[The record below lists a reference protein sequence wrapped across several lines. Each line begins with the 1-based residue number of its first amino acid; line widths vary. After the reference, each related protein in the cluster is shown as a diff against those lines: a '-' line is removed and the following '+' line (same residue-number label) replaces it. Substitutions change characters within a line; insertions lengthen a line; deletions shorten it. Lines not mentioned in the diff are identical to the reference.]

1 MGQQRGGQQ
10 SRVDA
15 MATQVSGDETAQRS
29 DSTESVPTALLVAV
43 YGVGQG
49 EENPDY
55 LFCFLFVCLTTGRR
69 DKF

>member
-1 MGQQRGGQQ
+1 MT
-10 SRVDA
+10 
-15 MATQVSGDETAQRS
+15 TQVSVDETAKRS